1 MFSALCNRLRTPLAV
16 LAAILVLLHAK
27 EAWVSG
33 SHAIR
38 FLEPNFIYEYEEGV
52 RKAFFNEEDAN
63 SYFGS
68 KRERSTRAFTAALPL
83 FARFF
88 QEAQQQGIELGE
100 LRLRSLDLSAL
111 QSPALKS
118 AEQLAMKAGDVYPR
132 LVKLDLQSGS
142 ASSGNINH
150 LLFLLRKGVDAKQ
163 ASWIWKHIS
172 ALSFAELS
180 SREAEIAKVS
190 PDASQRFLPGTAAV
204 RIGNKFALSIGM
216 TDAIR
221 PENEKFFAAQAEAL
235 ATELLPAVTSAFA
248 REDLLPHFFTGD
260 HRKLI
265 SLKEKLGEKF
275 PQSRQAALFNPYGPL
290 LDSLGMRTSVQ
301 VGGLQVTLLLVVKG
315 QWGAAPNDPQLSSG
329 LTQWLQRVGAGPTQS
344 DARIDQL
351 LKRAQNMRDPE
362 AQQAAI
368 DELVRLAKEPALRAV
383 GGQRII
389 DSFVAHALSDPQHQ
403 DPFRPLA
410 LANLRWIDCPEKR
423 RVYLELI
430 SRRRIEGAMSVI
442 SQALADMPDSETSA
456 ALISVMSDDKA
467 SADSRSWAR
476 NGLQT
481 QLNYLAARKDPSAA
495 ELQAKINTALAASR

>member
-1 MFSALCNRLRTPLAV
+1 MFSVLCNRLRTQLAV
-16 LAAILVLLHAK
+16 LAALLVLLHAK

-52 RKAFFNEEDAN
+52 RKAFFNEEDAS

-68 KRERSTRAFTAALPL
+68 KRERSTRVFTAALPL
-83 FARFF
+83 FTHFF
-88 QEAQQQGIELGE
+88 HEAQKQGIELGE
-100 LRLRSLDLSAL
+100 LRLRALDLSAL
-111 QSPALKS
+111 QSPAVQS

-132 LVKLDLQSGS
+132 LVKLDLQATS
-142 ASSGNINH
+142 ASRSNINH
-150 LLFLLRKGVDAKQ
+150 FLILLRKGVNAKQ
-163 ASWIWKHIS
+163 ASWIWKHVS

-180 SREAEIAKVS
+180 NREGEIAKVS
-190 PDASQRFLPGTAAV
+190 PGASQRFLPGTAAV
-204 RIGNKFALSIGM
+204 RVGNNFALSVGM

-221 PENEKFFAAQAEAL
+221 PEHEKQFTAQAEAL
-235 ATELLPAVTSAFA
+235 ATELFPTVTSAFA
-248 REDLLPHFFTGD
+248 SEDLLPHFFTGD
-260 HRKLI
+260 HRKLT

-275 PQSRQAALFNPYGPL
+275 SQSRQAELFNPYGPL

-329 LTQWLQRVGAGPTQS
+329 LTEWLHRVSEGSALSNAQ
-344 DARIDQL
+344 IDQL
-351 LKRAQNMRDPE
+351 LKRAENMRDPA
-362 AQQAAI
+362 AQRAAT
-368 DELVRLAKEPALRAV
+368 DELVRVAKSPALRAV

-389 DSFVAHALSDPQHQ
+389 DFFVAHALSDPHHN
-403 DPFRPLA
+403 DPFRQLA
-410 LANLRWIDCPEKR
+410 LANLRWIGCPEKR
-423 RVYLELI
+423 RVYLELL
-430 SRRRIEGAMSVI
+430 SRRRIEGSMSVI

-456 ALISVMSDDKA
+456 ALISVMIDDKA

-495 ELQAKINTALAASR
+495 ELQAKISTALAASR

>member
-1 MFSALCNRLRTPLAV
+1 MLAALCKRLRMQLAV
-16 LAAILVLLHAK
+16 LVAVLVMLHAK

-52 RKAFFNEEDAN
+52 RKAFFNEEDAS

-68 KRERSTRAFTAALPL
+68 KRERSTRVFTAALPL
-83 FARFF
+83 FTRFF

-100 LRLRSLDLSAL
+100 LRLRSLDHSAL
-111 QSPALKS
+111 QSPAIKS
-118 AEQLAMKAGDVYPR
+118 IEQLAMKPGDVYPR
-132 LVKLDLQSGS
+132 LVKLDLQSSS
-142 ASSGNINH
+142 ASSGNVNH
-150 LLFLLRKGVDAKQ
+150 LLILLRKGVDGKQ
-163 ASWIWKHIS
+163 ASWLWKHIS
-172 ALSFAELS
+172 ALSFDELA

-190 PDASQRFLPGTAAV
+190 PDASKRFLPGAAAV
-204 RIGNKFALSIGM
+204 RVGNNFALSIGM
-216 TDAIR
+216 TDEIR
-221 PENEKFFAAQAEAL
+221 PENEKRFAAQAEAL

-248 REDLLPHFFTGD
+248 NEELLPHFFTGD
-260 HRKLI
+260 HHKLI
-265 SLKEKLGEKF
+265 SVKEKLGEKF
-275 PQSRQAALFNPYGPL
+275 PQSRQADLFNPYGPL

-315 QWGAAPNDPQLSSG
+315 QWGAEPTDPQLSSG
-329 LTQWLQRVGAGPTQS
+329 LTQWLQRVSEGPTRFGAQ
-344 DARIDQL
+344 IDQL
-351 LKRAQNMRDPE
+351 LKRAENMRNPE
-362 AQQAAI
+362 AQRAAI

-389 DSFVAHALSDPQHQ
+389 DSFVAHAMSDPQHK
-403 DPFRPLA
+403 DPFRQLA

-430 SRRRIEGAMSVI
+430 SRRHIEGAMSVI

-481 QLNYLAARKDPSAA
+481 QLNYLAARKNPSAA
-495 ELQAKINTALAASR
+495 ELQAKINGALAASH